1 MHVAEAG
8 EGPLVL
14 LCHGFPESWY
24 SWRHQLTAL
33 AEAGYHA
40 VAPDQR
46 GYGQTDRPEPIDA
59 YTIMHLVGDMVGVL
73 DALGEER
80 AVIVGHDWGS
90 IVAWNAALIRPD
102 RFHAV
107 VGMNV
112 PVGTRET
119 LGGQS
124 TKLLSWGAWGIRRRG
139 AVMAEK
145 FDAIIIGTGQSGPSL
160 AARMTR
166 EGMKTAIIER
176 KLFGGTCV
184 NVGCIPTKALV
195 ASARA
200 AYMAR
205 RGADFGVAID
215 GSIAVDMKQVKARK
229 DGIVRQSNEGVT
241 NWLKNMNNLTVYEGH
256 GRLQSATSV
265 RVDGDLLEA
274 ERIVLNVGGR
284 AVVPDMPG
292 VADVDYL
299 TNSSMMEVDFL
310 PDHLVIIGGSYIG
323 LEFAQMYRR
332 FGSRVTVVEMG
343 DRLIARDDE
352 DVSAAVKEILEA
364 EGVEVRLNAEC
375 VALAK
380 RGDGVAVTASC
391 EPGPEEVVGSH
402 VLLAVGRRLNTD
414 DLGLDKAGVETD
426 PRGFIVVDDQLRT
439 NVPGIWAIGDVN
451 GRGAF
456 THTSYNDFEILAAN
470 MFDND
475 PRRVTDRITTYGLFI
490 DPPLGRVGMTEREV
504 RESGRKALIGKMMM
518 TRVGRARERSETQG
532 FMKILIDAE
541 TERILGATILGI
553 GGDEVIHSVL
563 DVMYADAPYTVI
575 QRAMHIH
582 PTVTELIPTMLGD
595 MKPLE

>member
-1 MHVAEAG
+1 
-8 EGPLVL
+8 
-14 LCHGFPESWY
+14 
-24 SWRHQLTAL
+24 
-33 AEAGYHA
+33 
-40 VAPDQR
+40 
-46 GYGQTDRPEPIDA
+46 
-59 YTIMHLVGDMVGVL
+59 
-73 DALGEER
+73 
-80 AVIVGHDWGS
+80 
-90 IVAWNAALIRPD
+90 
-102 RFHAV
+102 
-107 VGMNV
+107 
-112 PVGTRET
+112 
-119 LGGQS
+119 
-124 TKLLSWGAWGIRRRG
+124 
-139 AVMAEK
+139 MAEK

-241 NWLKNMNNLTVYEGH
+241 NWLKNMENLTVYEGH

-265 RVDGDLLEA
+265 RVNGDLLEA

-402 VLLAVGRRLNTD
+402 VLLAVGRCPNTD

-456 THTSYNDFEILAAN
+456 THTSYNDFEILAAH
-470 MFDND
+470 MFDDD
-475 PRRVTDRITTYGLFI
+475 PRRVSDRITTYGLFI

-518 TRVGRARERSETQG
+518 ARVGRARERGETQG
-532 FMKILIDAE
+532 FMKILVDAK
-541 TERILGATILGI
+541 TKKVLGAAILGI
-553 GGDEVIHSVL
+553 GGDEVVHSL
-563 DVMYADAPYTVI
+563 IDVMYADAPYTVI
-575 QRAMHIH
+575 QRATHIH

-595 MKPLE
+595 LKPLV